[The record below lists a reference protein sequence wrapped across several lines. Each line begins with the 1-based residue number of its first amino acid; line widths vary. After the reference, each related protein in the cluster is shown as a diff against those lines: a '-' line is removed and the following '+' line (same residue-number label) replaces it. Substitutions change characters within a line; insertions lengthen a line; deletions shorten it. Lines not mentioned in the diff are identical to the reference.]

1 MFKVTLAGK
10 GRAVWKRGEVLL
22 EIKKWLKV
30 GKYNALSETPDAK
43 RTLCDSPGAM
53 SVNKVD
59 GSCGEAFITPRG
71 VEKSFYCFYR
81 VLNVDFQGQ
90 QQRCNWLLPSTANGV
105 LGKLDGPS
113 ICNCPGTNT

>member
-1 MFKVTLAGK
+1 
-10 GRAVWKRGEVLL
+10 L